1 MEQRIAVIFEGNIS
15 NRLGVFNAVINR
27 VKHLRAIAPYDID
40 LYMIQVYDTGLTRL
54 LRRSAKV
61 SERPDAITAQGE
73 TVKMWWVKRSLL
85 DSLLHRLCGKRPA
98 RFLAHLKR
106 LGQSLNGYSLIS
118 AHDRIAGHVARAAHE
133 RHAIPY
139 CITWHGASIY
149 TDPPR
154 DPMLKRLTVDLL
166 HDATDNFFVSEGLVK
181 KAELLTTGFP
191 HKVLLNGA
199 NSDFHRFD
207 DETRQRLRE
216 KHGVPA
222 DVPVVAF
229 VGRFEPVKNV
239 IMLPEIF
246 ATIASKFGKPVKFW
260 TIGDGWQHAE
270 VQQMMQE
277 QSIDCMMWGAL
288 PPEMMPEMMNC
299 MNVLILPSSLEGL
312 PLVTIEALACGA
324 NVAASNVVGTAE
336 SIGAEN
342 AFDLDDNFID
352 NITDRVVEMLQGK
365 VTQQLPPEVSWDATA
380 VKENNIYLDLMHHN
394 N

>member
-1 MEQRIAVIFEGNIS
+1 MKQRIAVIFEGNID

-27 VKHLRAIAPYDID
+27 VKHLRAIAPYDIE
-40 LYMIQVYDTGLTRL
+40 LFMIQVYDTGITRL
-54 LRRSAKV
+54 LRRSRKV
-61 SERPDAITAQGE
+61 AERPQTVSAQGE
-73 TVKMWWVKRSLL
+73 TVNIWWVKRSLI
-85 DSLLHRLCGKRPA
+85 DSLLHRIAGKQPSH
-98 RFLAHLKR
+98 FLAHLRK
-106 LGQSLNGYSLIS
+106 LGHSLDGYCLVS

-133 RHAIPY
+133 QFSVPY

-154 DPMLKRLTVDLL
+154 DAMLKRLTVDLL

-191 HKVLLNGA
+191 YKVLLNGA

-207 DETRQRLRE
+207 ENKRSQLRE
-216 KHGVPA
+216 KYGVPT

-239 IMLPEIF
+239 TMLPELY
-246 ATIASKFGKPVKFW
+246 ATIAKKYDGKVKFW
-260 TIGDGWQHAE
+260 TIGDGWQHSA
-270 VQQMMQE
+270 VSQMMQE
-277 QSIDCMMWGAL
+277 QSIDCKMWGSL
-288 PPEMMPEMMNC
+288 PPEQMPEMMNC
-299 MNVLILPSSLEGL
+299 MTVLILPSSLEGL
-312 PLVTIEALACGA
+312 PLVTIEALSCGA
-324 NVAASNVVGTAE
+324 CVAASNVVGTAE
-336 SIGAEN
+336 SIGRDN

-380 VKENNIYLDLMHHN
+380 IKENNIYLNLLQN
-394 N
+394 NT